1 MFTETT
7 VRGPMETSGVTGR
20 PPLLREHKIAVAHT
34 RDAVAG
40 VEQVALLDRE
50 ANSPVPEIPARGVPR
65 PDAEIQ
71 CILALGE
78 RQWPET
84 AYVMTV
90 GRTIIS
96 RPDGVRCAKAD
107 HPVLAAEE
115 LELDSVRVPRCAAA
129 GPEMNLHRLPRVE

>member
-1 MFTETT
+1 MT
-7 VRGPMETSGVTGR
+7 VRGAMEASGVTGR
-20 PPLLREHKIAVAHT
+20 PPFLREHKIAVADT
-34 RDAVAG
+34 RDAVAR
-40 VEQVALLDRE
+40 VEHVALLDRE
-50 ANSPVPEIPARGVPR
+50 ANGPVPEIPARGVPR

-107 HPVLAAEE
+107 HHVLAAEV
-115 LELDSVRVPRCAAA
+115 LELASVRGPRCAAA
-129 GPEMNLHRLPRVE
+129 GRGMKLQR